1 MYKMKQLKN
10 IGGGVRIMDNYGIT
24 PLSTIFK
31 LYCGSLGGVH
41 VPSALHVYLSD
52 GWYSNLNPG

>member
-10 IGGGVRIMDNYGIT
+10 IGGGIRIMDNYGIT

-31 LYCGSLGGVH
+31 LYCGSQFYRWGLTV
-41 VPSALHVYLSD
+41 LVYID
-52 GWYSNLNPG
+52 NLYVTN